1 MASLLQLFRHI
12 LTAFGV
18 IFLVIESYE
27 VVSNNDLNFPYD
39 CFLIIGVFL
48 GIASFFVDGFFLS
61 GFMRRELVLPIAS
74 ADTVFRIKFGDIFE
88 EDGWKVVGVNNFFD
102 NIVDEDLVSSKSL
115 HGHVLNKYWSTNRE
129 DWKQK
134 IRRSLQDVDGVTVS
148 RAKGNKTKYP
158 IGTTARASTDNHDF
172 LFVALGESNEQNNV
186 VSANTEMLI
195 KAIRGMASEARAACA
210 MRPLVVPLMGDGL
223 SRVGMH
229 PSVLVELIITALI
242 EESRQGKIT
251 GEIKII
257 VHSSRANTINLKKHA
272 RNWSHGK

>member
-61 GFMRRELVLPIAS
+61 GFMRREVVLPIAS

-134 IRRSLQDVDGVTVS
+134 IRRSLQNVDGVTVS

-195 KAIRGMASEARAACA
+195 KAIRGMASEARAACS
-210 MRPLVVPLMGDGL
+210 MQPLVVPLMGDGL

-229 PSVLVELIITALI
+229 PSVLVELIITALV
-242 EESRQGKIT
+242 EESRKGKIT

-257 VHSSRANTINLKKHA
+257 VHSSRANTINLKKHV